1 MAKSTGKPPK
11 DSKAAS
17 KKVKPTAKD
26 KAAAK
31 QAKATKKVARKARFS
46 QLRQAFTVTRK
57 ADSKLVPIMI
67 AAFLVPFVLLTAV
80 GLLVGGFL
88 LAPFVLF
95 GILLGLL
102 AAVAIFGRRAQSN
115 AYTSVEGTPGAA
127 ASVIESMR
135 GDWRVTPAVGFTT
148 QQDLLHRVIGRPGV
162 ILVREG
168 APNRTKGLIVAEKK
182 KLARFVGDTPVY
194 EVSVGGGE
202 GALTLK
208 QLERH
213 IAKLPRNIKA
223 KEVNILDRKLKAM
236 APALPIPKGPMP
248 TSGRMPRGS
257 RR

>member
-1 MAKSTGKPPK
+1 MAKSSGKPPK
-11 DSKAAS
+11 DKKAAS

-31 QAKATKKVARKARFS
+31 QAKAAKKVARKARFS

-57 ADSKLVPIMI
+57 ADNKLVPIMI
-67 AAFLVPFVLLTAV
+67 VAFLVPFLLITALGVLL
-80 GLLVGGFL
+80 GGFL
-88 LAPFVLF
+88 LFPFILF
-95 GILLGLL
+95 GIMFGLLG
-102 AAVAIFGRRAQSN
+102 AVAIFGRRAQSN
-115 AYTSVEGTPGAA
+115 AYASVEGTPGAA

-162 ILVREG
+162 VLVREG
-168 APNRTKGLIVAEKK
+168 SANRTKGLLVAEKK

-194 EVSVGGGE
+194 EVSVGQGE

-213 IAKLPRNIKA
+213 LSKLPRNIKP
-223 KEVNILDRKLKAM
+223 KEMNILDRKLKAM
-236 APALPIPKGPMP
+236 APSLPIPKGPMP
-248 TSGRMPRGS
+248 SSGRMPRGA

>member
-1 MAKSTGKPPK
+1 MAKSASKPAK
-11 DSKAAS
+11 DSKGTS

-26 KAAAK
+26 KAATK
-31 QAKATKKVARKARFS
+31 QAKAAKKVARRARFS

-67 AAFLVPFVLLTAV
+67 VAFLVPFALLTAL
-80 GLLVGGFL
+80 GLLIGGFL
-88 LAPFVLF
+88 LAPFILF
-95 GILLGLL
+95 GILFGLL

-115 AYTSVEGTPGAA
+115 AYASVEGTPGAA

-148 QQDLLHRVIGRPGV
+148 QQDLLHRVLGRPGV

-168 APNRTKGLIVAEKK
+168 SPNRTKGLIVTEKK

-194 EVSVGGGE
+194 EVSVGAGE
-202 GALTLK
+202 GSLTLK

-213 IAKLPRNIKA
+213 ISKLPRNIKP
-223 KEVNILDRKLKAM
+223 KEINILDRKLKAM

-248 TSGRMPRGS
+248 GGGRMPRGP